1 MTTFQPTFSTW
12 PLGEREVM
20 TIQVDAMFKNGTT
33 PTTNRDFQRL
43 FTGVLR
49 RSFEIEDIKVLRMSM
64 ARNDKRQ
71 LCGLFD
77 LGTTIKYNDD
87 KAKYDWKMNNDW
99 RMTFLQTISL
109 KLKLLWSPLIHL
121 YSMIHLYLP
130 LWRLYVLTPHWH
142 MIYPCYILMPQHLK
156 LEC

>member
-1 MTTFQPTFSTW
+1 
-12 PLGEREVM
+12 M

-77 LGTTIKYNDD
+77 LGRTDPSFSRITDD
-87 KAKYDWKMNNDW
+87 DDDDDDDDSN
-99 RMTFLQTISL
+99 T
-109 KLKLLWSPLIHL
+109 KLK
-121 YSMIHLYLP
+121 
-130 LWRLYVLTPHWH
+130 RKK
-142 MIYPCYILMPQHLK
+142 K
-156 LEC
+156 L